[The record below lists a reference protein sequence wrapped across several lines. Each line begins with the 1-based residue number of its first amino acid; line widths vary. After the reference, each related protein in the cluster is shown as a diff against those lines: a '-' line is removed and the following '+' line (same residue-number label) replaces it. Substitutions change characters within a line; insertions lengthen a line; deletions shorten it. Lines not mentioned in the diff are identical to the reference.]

1 MTIANNFDEFVEK
14 VSEAERKALNMPAGQ
29 EMTQKLLEMKLAANP
44 NLTPEEWQR
53 TKSEFMTF
61 LFAVFVRETPEAMQ
75 ELGTGAALLPRFAE
89 REVNTM
95 NAAHFREMTDTQ
107 KHEYCMA
114 CAMRDNHAAMS
125 EFYAYE
131 KYLDK
136 SIVIVKGRK
145 IPIGTKGVCFY
156 VGAVNYS
163 KLKNWWDWTIRIGFK
178 TENGE
183 TFFTSERNI
192 ALV

>member
-1 MTIANNFDEFVEK
+1 MN
-14 VSEAERKALNMPAGQ
+14 ALIG
-29 EMTQKLLEMKLAANP
+29 
-44 NLTPEEWQR
+44 
-53 TKSEFMTF
+53 
-61 LFAVFVRETPEAMQ
+61 
-75 ELGTGAALLPRFAE
+75 GAAPLPRFAE
-89 REVNTM
+89 REGNAM

-192 ALV
+192 DLV